1 MASAEQEALTF
12 NPELQDVSRQRKLAE
27 LLMASGLQQPQG
39 QMISGRYVAPSWT
52 QMLNPMANI
61 LAGQA
66 IGERADT
73 EQLKIAQ
80 ALKQQ
85 QMSEVENIMSAG
97 SQEERIAATLKGNTP
112 VSRNLLPKLL
122 ETYTKEPNWE
132 RTEINAN
139 GNIIKGVY
147 DKRNP
152 DVMATFR
159 PYNESIDVPLAG
171 ARYSGAVPSGAQNTP
186 LGMQNAPTGMQNAPL
201 SIRNNNPGNLVAPSG
216 QFQQF
221 PTPEAG
227 NTALINDL
235 TLKLSGQSPAYKAR
249 FGDAPVTPARLA
261 EVWSPAGAQ
270 GNSPESTKNYGNYIA
285 QKLNI
290 SPNAPIPNNPQALA
304 RVAEGIAEFEV
315 GAYGG
320 KPATTK
326 YDLEVP
332 KQFNTP
338 KERDEWFAKS
348 REPLTGEPLKMVTG
362 AENTIV
368 ALRDFNKGLQN
379 FTRADLLNP
388 DKSANMTGL
397 AKNAYLALKDA
408 KGLGVLNKEDLPQLE
423 AIMRNPSDWKNILN
437 SKELF
442 QKLADRQIEF
452 ASKVVATNYKN
463 SYKQIPEAT
472 KQKLTQIDAEVVE
485 RQKADVQKTLDK
497 PLMYQSPDA
506 VEAAGK
512 AGRIKDGQLIII
524 GNQKFRYKKD

>member
-1 MASAEQEALTF
+1 MALSAEQQALDF

-27 LLMASGLQQPQG
+27 LLMAQGMQQPQG
-39 QMISGRYVAPSWT
+39 QMISGQYVAPSWA
-52 QMLNPMANI
+52 QQLNPMANI

-66 IGERADT
+66 VGERADT
-73 EQLKIAQ
+73 EQLKIAK

-85 QMSEVENIMSAG
+85 QIAEAQNIMSAEN
-97 SQEERIAATLKGNTP
+97 QEDRIAAALRGNTP
-112 VSRNLLPKLL
+112 LSKTLVPKLL
-122 ETYTKEPNWE
+122 ESYTKEPNWE

-152 DVMATFR
+152 NVMATFR

-171 ARYSGAVPSGAQNTP
+171 ARYSGVVPQNMSQGSP
-186 LGMQNAPTGMQNAPL
+186 NSINQPQNAYQPNQPRNA
-201 SIRNNNPGNLVAPSG
+201 
-216 QFQQF
+216 
-221 PTPEAG
+221 
-227 NTALINDL
+227 NDL
-235 TLKLSGQSPAYKAR
+235 QLKPGVLNKMPETAA
-249 FGDAPVTPARLA
+249 FVT
-261 EVWSPAGAQ
+261 
-270 GNSPESTKNYGNYIA
+270 N
-285 QKLNI
+285 
-290 SPNAPIPNNPQALA
+290 
-304 RVAEGIAEFEV
+304 
-315 GAYGG
+315 
-320 KPATTK
+320 K
-326 YDLEVP
+326 YDLETP

-338 KERDEWFAKS
+338 KERDEWFADS
-348 REPLTGEPLKMVTG
+348 RKPLTGEPLKMVTG

-379 FTRADLLNP
+379 FTRADLVNP

-452 ASKVVATNYKN
+452 ASNVIATNYKN
-463 SYKQIPEAT
+463 SYKQIPDAT
-472 KQKLTQIDAEVVE
+472 KQKLIQIDSEVVE
-485 RQKADVQKTLDK
+485 RQKADVQKSLDK

-506 VEAAGK
+506 VETAGK
-512 AGRIKDGQLIII
+512 AGKIKDGQLIII

>member
-1 MASAEQEALTF
+1 MATAEEQALNF
-12 NPELQDVSRQRKLAE
+12 NPELQDVSRQRKLAD

-39 QMISGRYVAPSWT
+39 QMISGHYVAPSWA
-52 QMLNPMANI
+52 QSLNPMANI

-66 IGERADT
+66 VGERADT

-85 QMSEVENIMSAG
+85 QMAEAENIMSAG
-97 SQEERIAATLKGNTP
+97 SQEGRIAAALRGNTP
-112 VSRNLLPKLL
+112 LSRNLVPKLL

-132 RTEINAN
+132 RTEINLN

-171 ARYSGAVPSGAQNTP
+171 AKYSGVVPSGN
-186 LGMQNAPTGMQNAPL
+186 QNAPMGNQNAPQGGSNFVNQAQSL
-201 SIRNNNPGNLVAPSG
+201 GLPIISG
-216 QFQQF
+216 VRTPLQQAELRHHKD
-221 PTPEAG
+221 PMTGQWMTKEGRPVSENSAH
-227 NTALINDL
+227 
-235 TLKLSGQSPAYKAR
+235 LSGNAIDLK
-249 FGDAPVTPARLA
+249 
-261 EVWSPAGAQ
+261 
-270 GNSPESTKNYGNYIA
+270 
-285 QKLNI
+285 
-290 SPNAPIPNNPQALA
+290 PNAPLNAAQQSWLNQNAYQPNPTKDANHW
-304 RVAEGIAEFEV
+304 EI
-315 GAYGG
+315 
-320 KPATTK
+320 KPGVSSKMPEATAFATTK

-338 KERDEWFAKS
+338 KERDEWFADS
-348 REPLTGEPLKMVTG
+348 RKPLTGEPLKMVTG

-379 FTRADLLNP
+379 FTRADLVNP

-452 ASKVVATNYKN
+452 ASNVIATNYKN
-463 SYKQIPEAT
+463 SYKQIPDAT
-472 KQKLTQIDAEVVE
+472 KQKLTQIDSEVVE

-497 PLMYQSPDA
+497 PLMYTSPDA
-506 VEAAGK
+506 VETAGK